1 MKGGPAMRSANIRYT
16 INHNATNMSYVTN
29 LNKRECD
36 LENFGEKITKFGAVV
51 GTIWLK
57 QVMGVKL

>member
-29 LNKRECD
+29 LKKRECD

-57 QVMGVKL
+57 